1 MGTEFHSVNGRLM
14 QVAGSVYEGPFTW
27 TGLSMD
33 EDGSVKGAG
42 SEDNAKFGVGPG
54 YFPDRAF
61 VAL

>member
-1 MGTEFHSVNGRLM
+1 M

-27 TGLSMD
+27 TGLSMV